1 MPHRYLTFPGL
12 LFVFPDHPPRLW
24 SFVRFSRSPS
34 RLSIP
39 TGDGFSL
46 GSSCRCRRFFTLTL
60 GGGVSCRAVLG
71 WVPGLF
77 SIRCRAVFDGIQVG
91 CRNTFDGMSRM
102 RSVGCRDGFLGSRG
116 RGMVDWGERRRRC
129 GVGGKRVSTKRKG
142 SASRC
147 QRRRR
152 NNLANSSGRTGQCNL
167 FPTQVVLRFHFMKP
181 THGRCA
187 VTMSRS
193 RRIGAVWGP
202 EAESSDPTRSAS
214 VCSSL
219 RLAVLEHR
227 LCRRPA

>member
-12 LFVFPDHPPRLW
+12 LFVFPDHPPA
-24 SFVRFSRSPS
+24 SRSRPAMAFRWDHHVDVGVFSPS
-34 RLSIP
+34 AVVLAA
-39 TGDGFSL
+39 GQFSV
-46 GSSCRCRRFFTLTL
+46 GCPDCFPSD
-60 GGGVSCRAVLG
+60 AE
-71 WVPGLF
+71 LF
-77 SIRCRAVFDGIQVG
+77 SIGYQDG

-102 RSVGCRDGFLGSRG
+102 RSVGCRDGFVGSRG

-167 FPTQVVLRFHFMKP
+167 FPTQVVLRFHVMKP